1 MEVKFIVEN
10 NVTLYLNRKIS
21 KIVDSLFLELEKN
34 NIDIKKRRTELSMPE
49 LNTYLKIYNTYE
61 YKLIKLKND
70 TIQKY
75 QITENIDYAFG
86 MITNSIINNKLKKL

>member
-1 MEVKFIVEN
+1 MKN

-21 KIVDSLFLELEKN
+21 KIVDSLFLELKKN
-34 NIDIKKRRTELSMPE
+34 NIDIKKGRTELSAPE

-86 MITNSIINNKLKKL
+86 MITNSIINNKLKNL